1 MEESMPRIERQLR
14 LYELV
19 CGYAITSFEA
29 IAEVFPD
36 MSRRMI
42 QRDLKDLKDA
52 GLVSV
57 KYVRKAQGYV
67 KEKQTPGFNEKTEP
81 RRKAHLKRLHR
92 IGRLM
97 RELYNEDIPL
107 YEKKDNEAE
116 GEVQEYV
123 TSKDSYNELFPGL
136 SERTRQRDFE
146 VLRRLGYQVFYDHR
160 DRCFSQ
166 EEFSMGW
173 AEAPEVIDDDY
184 LAGNF
189 SAY

>member
-1 MEESMPRIERQLR
+1 MDKSMSRIERQLW

-29 IAEVFPD
+29 IAEVFPG
-36 MSRRMI
+36 MNR
-42 QRDLKDLKDA
+42 
-52 GLVSV
+52 
-57 KYVRKAQGYV
+57 
-67 KEKQTPGFNEKTEP
+67 
-81 RRKAHLKRLHR
+81 
-92 IGRLM
+92 RLM

-116 GEVQEYV
+116 GEIQEYV
-123 TSKDSYNELFPGL
+123 TSKDCYNKLFPGL

-146 VLRRLGYQVFYDHR
+146 VLCRLGHQVFYDHR
-160 DRCFSQ
+160 DRCFRQ

-184 LAGNF
+184 LEGKF
-189 SAY
+189 FVS

>member
-1 MEESMPRIERQLR
+1 MMEEKMPRIERQLR

-29 IAEVFPD
+29 IEKEFPN
-36 MSRRMI
+36 SGRRMI
-42 QRDLKDLKDA
+42 QRDLRDLKDA

-57 KYVRKAQGYV
+57 NYVRKAQGYV
-67 KEKQTPGFNEKTEP
+67 KEKQRPEFNEDTEP
-81 RRKAHLKRLHR
+81 RRKAHLKRLNR

-107 YEKKDNEAE
+107 WEKKDNEEE
-116 GEVQEYV
+116 GDVRDYV

-146 VLRRLGYQVFYDHR
+146 VLRNIGYDVSYDHQDHYFR
-160 DRCFSQ
+160 LDDFHL
-166 EEFSMGW
+166 GW
-173 AEAPEVIDDDY
+173 MEAPDVIDQDY
-184 LAGNF
+184 LDGTW
-189 SAY
+189 

>member
-1 MEESMPRIERQLR
+1 MEESRSRIERQLR

-57 KYVRKAQGYV
+57 KYVRKAKGYV
-67 KEKQTPGFNEKTEP
+67 KEKQTPGFNEKTGP

-136 SERTRQRDFE
+136 SERTRQRDFH
-146 VLRRLGYQVFYDHR
+146 VLCRLGYQVFYDHR
-160 DRCFSQ
+160 DHCFSQ
-166 EEFSMGW
+166 EEFSMNW
-173 AEAPEVIDDDY
+173 AEAPDVIDDDY
-184 LAGNF
+184 LEGNL

>member
-1 MEESMPRIERQLR
+1 MEEKMDRIERQLR

-19 CGYAITSFEA
+19 CSYAVTGFETIEEA
-29 IAEVFPD
+29 FPD
-36 MSRRMI
+36 SSRRMV

-57 KYVRKAQGYV
+57 NYVKKAQGYV
-67 KEKQTPGFNEKTEP
+67 KEKQRPEFNEDTEP
-81 RRKAHLKRLHR
+81 RRKAHLKRLNR

-107 YEKKDNEAE
+107 WEKKDNEEE
-116 GEVQEYV
+116 GDVRDYV

-146 VLRRLGYQVFYDHR
+146 VLCRLGYQVTYDHR
-160 DRCFSQ
+160 DRCFIQ
-166 EEFSMGW
+166 EEFNMGW
-173 AEAPEVIDDDY
+173 MEAPEVIDDDY
-184 LAGNF
+184 LNGTW
-189 SAY
+189 